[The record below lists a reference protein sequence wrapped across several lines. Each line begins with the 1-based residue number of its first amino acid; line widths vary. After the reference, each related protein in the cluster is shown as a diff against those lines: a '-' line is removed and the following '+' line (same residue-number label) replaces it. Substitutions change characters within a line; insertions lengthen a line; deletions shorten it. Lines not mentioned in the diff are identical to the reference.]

1 MKSTNKGGG
10 RVPSPHLRKMDRKKK
25 KSPLPWKTLFSVGLG
40 LVILVAIIVIAAK
53 GCGGDTPTSGAI
65 FGTPPPAQGAT
76 PTPNW
81 EDNVRPEPVDKY
93 VMTWDYKPTAFEGV
107 PEGAN
112 VLCPTW
118 LYVEEGESGAPNF
131 ENIADQ
137 GVSADFEGY
146 VNGAHGAGA
155 EVWGTVVSF
164 NPELSKQVITDGT
177 TRQAFCAWLAEQ
189 VEALNL
195 DGLCLDFERMDP
207 DNKMDYS
214 ALVFQVKS
222 SLPKDKTVCVSVTVK
237 TAVEQPDNWYQSYDY
252 PSLAEAADYIALMA
266 YDQHTISSEAAGPGA
281 ALPWVEDRLQR
292 ALWEIP
298 SDQLILGIPF
308 YGYDFPHAIP
318 EGTKDVERD
327 AEPVWKN
334 GDMKAVA
341 VLRAQVEKLNSDGEV
356 TVRNQAL
363 AVDHW
368 VTRDTWSDEFQVRY
382 LSFVDKQ
389 GLLHRLWYED
399 DQSVAKKA
407 SLVKQYHLKGAAV
420 WQQDYGR
427 DSMWRAVFDA
437 VQ

>member
-1 MKSTNKGGG
+1 M
-10 RVPSPHLRKMDRKKK
+10 
-25 KSPLPWKTLFSVGLG
+25 
-40 LVILVAIIVIAAK
+40 
-53 GCGGDTPTSGAI
+53 
-65 FGTPPPAQGAT
+65 
-76 PTPNW
+76 
-81 EDNVRPEPVDKY
+81 
-93 VMTWDYKPTAFEGV
+93 
-107 PEGAN
+107 
-112 VLCPTW
+112 
-118 LYVEEGESGAPNF
+118 
-131 ENIADQ
+131 
-137 GVSADFEGY
+137 
-146 VNGAHGAGA
+146 
-155 EVWGTVVSF
+155 
-164 NPELSKQVITDGT
+164 
-177 TRQAFCAWLAEQ
+177 
-189 VEALNL
+189 NL

-298 SDQLILGIPF
+298 SDQLILGIPI
-308 YGYDFPHAIP
+308 YGYDFPHAIL

-389 GLLHRLWYED
+389 GLLHLSLIHIYSQESMEQLISMLAKTTNNDEFFDRLQGWLNIWE
-399 DQSVAKKA
+399 
-407 SLVKQYHLKGAAV
+407 KQGYSA
-420 WQQDYGR
+420 GR
-427 DSMWRAVFDA
+427 
-437 VQ
+437 